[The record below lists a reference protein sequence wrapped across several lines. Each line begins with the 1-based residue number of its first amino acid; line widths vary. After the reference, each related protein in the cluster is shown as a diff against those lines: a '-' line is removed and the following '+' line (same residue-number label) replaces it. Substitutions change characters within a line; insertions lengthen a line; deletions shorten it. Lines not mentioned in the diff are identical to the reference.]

1 MKKRSMWPALGSAI
15 GSAIGLAGA
24 ATGGAAHAQS
34 SVTMFGVVDLGVQY
48 THGAGAGS
56 VKALSN
62 GGLST
67 SRLGFRGTED
77 LGGGLRAGFW
87 LEGSLNPDTG
97 TGRASNSNN
106 QTSGAGTAGPLT
118 FDRMSFVSLSH
129 ERLGE
134 LRLGRDFIPTH
145 YNSIY
150 FDPFNANGVARAG
163 NLTFAGAGTG
173 PLPTAI
179 AGSNTVSYWLPS
191 GLGGVYGMAM
201 AGTGENDS
209 TAPNRDDGNFAG
221 ARLGFASGAFD
232 VAAAVTR
239 THFDATSTIG
249 NYTHA
254 NLGGS
259 WDAGFAKFFALYN
272 VVRVKLAAG
281 TVRKNTTEIGA
292 HIPAFE
298 VGRIRIS
305 YAYLD
310 DRSDD
315 SVRNADGTLRN
326 RDDARQF
333 GIGYVHNLSRR
344 TALYGTYA
352 RLMNG
357 GQARYV
363 VSGGVAPAAG
373 RRSSG
378 WELGVR
384 HLF

>member
-1 MKKRSMWPALGSAI
+1 MKRLLMW
-15 GSAIGLAGA
+15 SAIGLASSGA
-24 ATGGAAHAQS
+24 ANAQS
-34 SVTMFGVVDLGVQY
+34 SVTLFGVVDLGVQY
-48 THGAGAGS
+48 TKGEGGGS

-67 SRLGFRGTED
+67 SRIGFRGTED

-87 LEGSLNPDTG
+87 LEGSLNPDLG
-97 TGRASNSNN
+97 TGRPSNSNN
-106 QTSGAGTAGPLT
+106 QTSGAGTAGPIS

-129 ERLGE
+129 DSLGEVRLGH
-134 LRLGRDFIPTH
+134 DFIPTH

-179 AGSNTVSYWLPS
+179 TGSNTVSYWLPAK
-191 GLGGVYGMAM
+191 LGGFYGMAM
-201 AGTGENDS
+201 IGTGENDS
-209 TAPNRDDGNFAG
+209 TAPNRDDGNFGG
-221 ARLGFASGAFD
+221 ARFGFASGAFD
-232 VAAAVTR
+232 IAAAVTR
-239 THFDATSTIG
+239 SHFNATSAIG

-254 NLGGS
+254 NIGGT

-272 VVRVKLAAG
+272 KVTVKLAGG
-281 TVRKNTTEIGA
+281 TVRKNTAEIGA

-298 VGRIRIS
+298 VGRIRVS

-310 DRSDD
+310 DRSDE
-315 SVRNADGTLRN
+315 SLRNANGMPRN

-333 GIGYVHNLSRR
+333 GIGYVHNLSKR

-352 RLMNG
+352 RLMNS

-363 VSGGVAPAAG
+363 VSGGVAPAG
-373 RRSSG
+373 GMRSSG
-378 WELGVR
+378 WEFGVR

>member
-1 MKKRSMWPALGSAI
+1 MKKQCMWPAV
-15 GSAIGLAGA
+15 GLAGLTGLA
-24 ATGGAAHAQS
+24 SLAGGAAHAQS
-34 SVTMFGVVDLGVQY
+34 SVTMFGVVDLGIQY
-48 THGAGAGS
+48 THGAGVGS

-97 TGRASNSNN
+97 GGRASNSNN
-106 QTSGAGTAGPLT
+106 QTSGAGTAGPIT

-129 ERLGE
+129 DRLGE
-134 LRLGRDFIPTH
+134 LRLGHDFIPTH

-163 NLTFAGAGTG
+163 NLTFAAAGTG
-173 PLPTAI
+173 PLPTGI
-179 AGSNTVSYWLPS
+179 TGSNTVSYWLPAN
-191 GLGGVYGMAM
+191 LGGLYGMAM

-209 TAPNRDDGNFAG
+209 TAANRDDGNFAG
-221 ARLGFASGAFD
+221 ARIGFASGAFD
-232 VAAAVTR
+232 IAAAFTR
-239 THFDATSTIG
+239 THYNAGAAIG
-249 NYTHA
+249 KYSHA
-254 NLGGS
+254 NVGGS

-272 VVRVKLAAG
+272 MVRVEVLAG
-281 TVRKNTTEIGA
+281 TVRKNTAEIGA

-305 YAYLD
+305 YAYLN

-315 SVRNADGTLRN
+315 SVRNADGMPRK

-333 GIGYVHNLSRR
+333 GIGYVHNLSKR

-352 RLMNG
+352 RLMNS

-373 RRSSG
+373 QRSSG
-378 WELGVR
+378 WEFGVR
-384 HLF
+384 HAF

>member
-1 MKKRSMWPALGSAI
+1 MKRFLMGSALV
-15 GSAIGLAGA
+15 LAGS
-24 ATGGAAHAQS
+24 GAAQAQS
-34 SVTMFGVVDLGVQY
+34 SVTLFGVMDLGIQS

-56 VKALSN
+56 LKALSN

-97 TGRASNSNN
+97 TGRASNTNN

-129 ERLGE
+129 ATLGE
-134 LRLGRDFIPTH
+134 VRLGRDFIPTH

-179 AGSNTVSYWLPS
+179 TGSNTVSYWLPAK
-191 GLGGVYGMAM
+191 LGGLYGMAM
-201 AGTGENDS
+201 IGTGENLS
-209 TAPNRDDGNFAG
+209 TAANRDDGNFAG
-221 ARLGFASGAFD
+221 ARVGFASGAFD
-232 VAAAVTR
+232 VAAAYTR
-239 THFDATSTIG
+239 THYDTTGTIG
-249 NYTHA
+249 NYAHA
-254 NLGGS
+254 NIGAS
-259 WDAGFAKFFALYN
+259 WDAGFARFFALYN
-272 VVRVKLAAG
+272 RVNVRLAAG
-281 TVRKNTTEIGA
+281 TVRKNTAEIGA

-298 VGRIRIS
+298 VGRIRVS

-310 DRSDD
+310 DRSDEGL
-315 SVRNADGTLRN
+315 RNANGAPRD
-326 RDDARQF
+326 RDDARQL
-333 GIGYVHNLSRR
+333 GLGYVHNLSKR

-352 RLMNG
+352 RLMNS

-363 VSGGVAPAAG
+363 VSGGVAPAG
-373 RRSSG
+373 GQRSSG
-378 WELGVR
+378 WEFGVR

>member
-1 MKKRSMWPALGSAI
+1 MKRLLMW
-15 GSAIGLAGA
+15 SAIGLASS
-24 ATGGAAHAQS
+24 GAAHAQS
-34 SVTMFGVVDLGVQY
+34 SVTVFGVMDLGVQY
-48 THGAGAGS
+48 TKGEGGGS

-67 SRLGFRGTED
+67 SRIGFRGTED

-87 LEGSLNPDTG
+87 LEGSLNPDLG
-97 TGRASNSNN
+97 TGRPSNSNN
-106 QTSGAGTAGPLT
+106 QTSGAGTAGPIT

-129 ERLGE
+129 DSLGEVRLGH
-134 LRLGRDFIPTH
+134 DFIPTH

-179 AGSNTVSYWLPS
+179 TGSNTVSYWLPAK
-191 GLGGVYGMAM
+191 LGGFYGMAM
-201 AGTGENDS
+201 IGTGENDS
-209 TAPNRDDGNFAG
+209 TTPNRDDGNFGG
-221 ARLGFASGAFD
+221 ARFGFASGAFD
-232 VAAAVTR
+232 IAAAVTR
-239 THFDATSTIG
+239 SHFNATSTIG

-254 NLGGS
+254 NIGGT

-272 VVRVKLAAG
+272 KVTVKIAGG
-281 TVRKNTTEIGA
+281 TVRKNTAEIGA

-298 VGRIRIS
+298 VGRIRVS

-310 DRSDD
+310 DRSDE
-315 SVRNADGTLRN
+315 SLRNANGMPRN

-333 GIGYVHNLSRR
+333 GIGYVHNLSKR

-352 RLMNG
+352 RLMNS

-363 VSGGVAPAAG
+363 VSGGVAPAG
-373 RRSSG
+373 GMRSSG
-378 WELGVR
+378 WEFGVR

>member
-232 VAAAVTR
+232 IAAAVTR

>member
-1 MKKRSMWPALGSAI
+1 MKRLLMGSA
-15 GSAIGLAGA
+15 LALA
-24 ATGGAAHAQS
+24 SSGAAHAQS
-34 SVTMFGVVDLGVQY
+34 SVTVFGVMDLGIQSTNGV
-48 THGAGAGS
+48 GGGS

-97 TGRASNSNN
+97 TGRASNTNN
-106 QTSGAGTAGPLT
+106 QTSGAGVAGPLT
-118 FDRMSFVSLSH
+118 FDRMSYVSLSH
-129 ERLGE
+129 ATLGE
-134 LRLGRDFIPTH
+134 VRLGRDFIPTH

-179 AGSNTVSYWLPS
+179 TGSNTVSYWLPPQ
-191 GLGGVYGMAM
+191 LGGLYGMAM
-201 AGTGENDS
+201 VGSGENLS
-209 TAPNRDDGNFAG
+209 TAANRDDGNFAG
-221 ARLGFASGAFD
+221 ARVGFAAGAFD
-232 VAAAVTR
+232 LAAAYTR
-239 THFDATSTIG
+239 THYDTTSTIG
-249 NYTHA
+249 NYAHA
-254 NLGGS
+254 NIGGS
-259 WDAGFAKFFALYN
+259 WDAGFARFFALYN
-272 VVRVKLAAG
+272 KVTVRLAAG
-281 TVRKNTTEIGA
+281 TVRKNTAEIGA

-298 VGRIRIS
+298 VGRIRVS

-310 DRSDD
+310 DRSDE
-315 SVRNADGTLRN
+315 SLRNANGVPRD
-326 RDDARQF
+326 RDDARQL
-333 GIGYVHNLSRR
+333 GIGYVHNLSKR

-352 RLMNG
+352 RLKNS

-363 VSGGVAPAAG
+363 VSGGVAPAGGA
-373 RRSSG
+373 RSSG
-378 WELGVR
+378 WEFGVR

>member
-1 MKKRSMWPALGSAI
+1 MKKLCTWSALGSALGSAI
-15 GSAIGLAGA
+15 GMAAGMA
-24 ATGGAAHAQS
+24 GGAAHAQS
-34 SVTMFGVVDLGVQY
+34 SVTMFGVVDLSLQY

-97 TGRASNSNN
+97 GGRASNTNN

-129 ERLGE
+129 DRWGE
-134 LRLGRDFIPTH
+134 VRLGRDFIPTH

-179 AGSNTVSYWLPS
+179 AGSNTVSYWLPA
-191 GLGGVYGMAM
+191 GLGGFYGMAM

-209 TAPNRDDGNFAG
+209 TDPHRDDGNFAG
-221 ARLGFASGAFD
+221 ARFGFASGAFD
-232 VAAAVTR
+232 IAAAYTR
-239 THFDATSTIG
+239 THYDAGAAIG
-249 NYTHA
+249 NYSHA

-272 VVRVKLAAG
+272 VVRVKIATG
-281 TVRKNTTEIGA
+281 TVRKNTTEMGA

-315 SVRNADGTLRN
+315 SVRNADGMPRS

-333 GIGYVHNLSRR
+333 GIGYVHNLSKR

-352 RLMNG
+352 RLMNSA
-357 GQARYV
+357 QARYV
-363 VSGGVAPAAG
+363 VSGGVVPDAG

>member
-1 MKKRSMWPALGSAI
+1 MKTKQLWICSAI
-15 GSAIGLAGA
+15 ALACG
-24 ATGGAAHAQS
+24 TAHAQS
-34 SVTMFGVVDLGVQY
+34 SVTLFGVVDLGVQY
-48 THGAGAGS
+48 TKGGGAGS
-56 VKALSN
+56 VRALSN

-67 SRLGFRGTED
+67 SRIGFRGTED

-87 LEGSLNPDTG
+87 LEGSLNPDSG
-97 TGRASNSNN
+97 GGRATNTNN
-106 QTSGAGTAGPLT
+106 QTSGAGTAGPIT
-118 FDRMSFVSLSH
+118 FDRMSYVSLSH
-129 ERLGE
+129 DSFGE

-145 YNSIY
+145 YSSIY

-179 AGSNTVSYWLPS
+179 TGSNTVSYWLPAK
-191 GLGGVYGMAM
+191 LGGFYGMAM

-209 TAPNRDDGNFAG
+209 SVPNRDDGNFAG
-221 ARLGFASGAFD
+221 ARLGYAAGAFD
-232 VAAAVTR
+232 IAAAVTR
-239 THFDATSTIG
+239 SHFSSTAAIG

-254 NLGGS
+254 NIGGS

-272 VVRVKLAAG
+272 QVTVKLDPG
-281 TVRKNTTEIGA
+281 TVRKNTAEIGV

-298 VGRIRIS
+298 VGRIRLS

-310 DRSDD
+310 DRSDA
-315 SVRNADGTLRN
+315 SLPATNGSPRHS
-326 RDDARQF
+326 DDARQL
-333 GIGYVHNLSRR
+333 GVGYVHNLSKR

-352 RLMNG
+352 RLTNS

-363 VSGGVAPAAG
+363 VSGGVVPAGG
-373 RRSSG
+373 RTSSG
-378 WELGVR
+378 WEFGVR

>member
-1 MKKRSMWPALGSAI
+1 MKRFLMWSAL
-15 GSAIGLAGA
+15 GLAGS
-24 ATGGAAHAQS
+24 GAAHAQS
-34 SVTMFGVVDLGVQY
+34 SVTMFGVMDLGIQY
-48 THGAGAGS
+48 TKGAGNGS

-67 SRLGFRGTED
+67 SRIGFRGTED

-97 TGRASNSNN
+97 TGRPSNSNN
-106 QTSGAGTAGPLT
+106 QTSGAGTAGPIT
-118 FDRMSFVSLSH
+118 FDRMSFVSLSSDTLG
-129 ERLGE
+129 EVRLGH
-134 LRLGRDFIPTH
+134 DFIPTH

-163 NLTFAGAGTG
+163 NLTFASVGTG
-173 PLPTAI
+173 PLPTTI
-179 AGSNTVSYWLPS
+179 TGSNTVSYWLPPNI
-191 GLGGVYGMAM
+191 GGFYGMAM
-201 AGTGENDS
+201 VGTGENDS
-209 TAPNRDDGNFAG
+209 TAANRDDGNFAG
-221 ARLGFASGAFD
+221 VRLGFASGAFD
-232 VAAAVTR
+232 IAAAVTR
-239 THFDATSTIG
+239 SHFNSTATIG

-254 NLGGS
+254 NIGGS

-272 VVRVKLAAG
+272 MVRVKIVAG
-281 TVRKNTTEIGA
+281 TVRKNTAEIGV

-310 DRSDD
+310 DRSDE
-315 SVRNADGTLRN
+315 SLRNANGMPRN

-333 GIGYVHNLSRR
+333 GIGYVHNLSKR

-352 RLMNG
+352 RLMNS

-363 VSGGVAPAAG
+363 VSGGVAPGAG
-373 RRSSG
+373 QRSTG
-378 WELGVR
+378 WEFGVR

>member
-1 MKKRSMWPALGSAI
+1 MKSILMWSAL
-15 GSAIGLAGA
+15 GLAG
-24 ATGGAAHAQS
+24 TGVAQAQS
-34 SVTMFGVVDLGVQY
+34 SVTVFGVMDLGIQY
-48 THGAGAGS
+48 TNGAGPGGGS
-56 VKALSN
+56 VRALSN

-67 SRLGFRGTED
+67 SRLGFRGSED

-97 TGRASNSNN
+97 TGRPSNSSN
-106 QTSGAGTAGPLT
+106 QASGAGAAGT
-118 FDRMSFVSLSH
+118 FAFDRMSYVSLSSDT
-129 ERLGE
+129 LGE
-134 LRLGRDFIPTH
+134 VRLGRDFIPTH

-163 NLTFAGAGTG
+163 NLTFATVGTG
-173 PLPTAI
+173 PLPTTI
-179 AGSNTVSYWLPS
+179 AGSNTVSYWLPPN
-191 GLGGVYGMAM
+191 LGGFYGMAM
-201 AGTGENDS
+201 VGTGENLS
-209 TAPNRDDGNFAG
+209 TAVNRDDGNFAG

-239 THFDATSTIG
+239 SKFKSTATLG
-249 NYTHA
+249 DYTHA
-254 NLGGS
+254 NIGGS

-272 VVRVKLAAG
+272 KVAVKLALG
-281 TVRKNTTEIGA
+281 TVRKNTVEIGA
-292 HIPAFE
+292 HIPAFD

-310 DRSDD
+310 DRSDE
-315 SVRNADGTLRN
+315 SLRNVNGMPRN

-333 GIGYVHNLSRR
+333 GIGYVHNLSKR

-352 RLMNG
+352 RLTNS

-363 VSGGVAPAAG
+363 VSGGVAPGAG
-373 RRSSG
+373 HRSTG
-378 WELGVR
+378 LDLGVR